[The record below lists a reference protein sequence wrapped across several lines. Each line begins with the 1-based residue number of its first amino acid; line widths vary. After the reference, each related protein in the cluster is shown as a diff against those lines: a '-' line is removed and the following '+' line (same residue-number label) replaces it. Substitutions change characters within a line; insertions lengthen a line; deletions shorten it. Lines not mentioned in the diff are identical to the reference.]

1 MGQYSL
7 EKLYDVQSSADF
19 GPLYWSAG
27 VDGSGNDVVKFSNP
41 VNTTTQVTVQVD
53 NGGKYA
59 VGGDL
64 FMTANDNGYISN
76 TPDNRNA
83 VVPTKRA
90 LVESDFNNGAF
101 TFTLP
106 AYSIFAARLQRA

>member
-1 MGQYSL
+1 MGNFAL
-7 EKLYDVQSSADF
+7 DKLYDVKSSADF

-27 VDGSGNDVVKFSNP
+27 VDASGSDIIKLSNP
-41 VNTTTQVTVQVD
+41 ANTPTTVTVQVD

-76 TPDNRNA
+76 TPQNRNA
-83 VVPTKRA
+83 VVPTRRSLIA
-90 LVESDFNNGAF
+90 SDFNNGAF

-106 AYSIFAARLQRA
+106 AYSMFAARLKRA